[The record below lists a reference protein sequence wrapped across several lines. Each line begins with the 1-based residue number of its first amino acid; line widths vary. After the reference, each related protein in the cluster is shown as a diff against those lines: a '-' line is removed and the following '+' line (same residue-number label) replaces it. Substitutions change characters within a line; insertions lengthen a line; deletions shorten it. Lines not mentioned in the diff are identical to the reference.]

1 MQLSVVVPNFNHAH
15 CIGRALRALL
25 RQSPPPDEIII
36 VDDAST
42 DDSIRVIE
50 ALQREQP
57 SIRLLRHPA
66 NRGAPAALNT
76 GLAAAAGKFVYF
88 AAADDFVLAGFFAT
102 AIAALIEHPQAAYVC
117 ARVVVVDSA
126 GRIVDF
132 RPLMSPATTDAF
144 IPPDHA
150 AQIARAI
157 DNWAVGPSVVF
168 RRSALVEIGGF
179 DESLGPLCDGMTYR
193 LLAFR
198 HGFCF
203 SDRLVAAWE
212 TRPDNLSK
220 RSALSATEG
229 SQMIANAKRAI
240 AGTFPPPLD
249 REYADLFARR
259 LTFNLAR
266 LALASGASARTVADL
281 VGSNALE
288 RGVISLLGRARG
300 AAPALLLSWL
310 MMRLRPF
317 GTLAL
322 ARGWLDRLTQNRN
335 RRNTALRLVSQ
346 AIET

>member
-42 DDSIRVIE
+42 DDSLRVIQGW
-50 ALQREQP
+50 QRERP
-57 SIRLLRHPA
+57 SIRLLRHPV

-76 GLAAAAGKFVYF
+76 GLAVAAGEFVYF
-88 AAADDFVLAGFFAT
+88 AAADDFALDGFFAA
-102 AIAALIEHPQAAYVC
+102 AIAALKEHPQAAYVC
-117 ARVVVVDSA
+117 GRIVVVGSD

-132 RPLMSPATTDAF
+132 RPLMAPAATDAF
-144 IPPDHA
+144 ISPHQA
-150 AQIARAI
+150 VRIARSI

-168 RRSALVEIGGF
+168 RRSTLVEIGGF
-179 DESLGPLCDGMTYR
+179 DESLGPLCDGMIYR

-220 RSALSATEG
+220 RPALSATEG
-229 SQMIANAKRAI
+229 LQMIANAKRAI
-240 AGTFPPPLD
+240 ARTFPPPLN
-249 REYADLFARR
+249 REYADLFTRR

-266 LALASGASARTVADL
+266 LALASGASAQTVADL
-281 VGSNALE
+281 AGFNALE
-288 RGVISLLGRARG
+288 RRAISLLASARG
-300 AAPALLLSWL
+300 VAHPLLLSWL

-317 GTLAL
+317 GALAL
-322 ARGWLDRLTQNRN
+322 ARGWLDRLTHNRN

-346 AIET
+346 ATET

>member
-42 DDSIRVIE
+42 DDSVRVIQ
-50 ALQREQP
+50 AWQREQP

-76 GLAAAAGKFVYF
+76 GLSAAAGEFVYF
-88 AAADDFVLAGFFAT
+88 AAADDFVLDGFFAI
-102 AIAALIEHPQAAYVC
+102 AIAALRGHPQAAYVC
-117 ARVVVVDSA
+117 ARIVVVDSDA
-126 GRIVDF
+126 RIIDF
-132 RPLMSPATTDAF
+132 RPLMTPAATDAF
-144 IPPDHA
+144 ISPDQA
-150 AQIARAI
+150 VRIARSI
-157 DNWAVGPSVVF
+157 DNWAVGPSVIF
-168 RRSALVEIGGF
+168 RRGALAEIGGF
-179 DESLGPLCDGMTYR
+179 DESLGPLCDGMIYR

-198 HGFCF
+198 RGFCF

-212 TRPDNLSK
+212 TRADNLSK
-220 RSALSATEG
+220 RSALSAAE
-229 SQMIANAKRAI
+229 SRQMIANAKRAI
-240 AGTFPPPLD
+240 ARTFPPPLD

-266 LALASGASARTVADL
+266 LALASGANAGTVSDL
-281 VGSNALE
+281 LGSNAFE
-288 RGVISLLGRARG
+288 RRVISLLGTTRG
-300 AAPALLLSWL
+300 AARALLLSWL

-317 GTLAL
+317 GALAL
-322 ARGWLDRLTQNRN
+322 ARGWLDRLAFNRN
-335 RRNTALRLVSQ
+335 RRSTALRLVNQ